1 MIGWRLLCALAAL
14 ALTACVE
21 EPLTGPEGKPLTDAE
36 RTECLMQGGTV
47 GRGGLLPDEVCF
59 RPEPDA
65 GKSCT
70 KKSDC
75 AGMCLAETNT
85 CSKVTPM
92 FGCFEFLDESGQKVG
107 ICID

>member
-1 MIGWRLLCALAAL
+1 MQRLFCALAVL
-14 ALTACVE
+14 ALSGCVDE
-21 EPLTGPEGKPLTDAE
+21 QPAGPEGKTLGDAD
-36 RTECLMQGGTV
+36 RSECLTQGGTV
-47 GRGGLLPDEVCF
+47 GRGGLLPDEICF
-59 RPEPDA
+59 RPELDA

-70 KKSDC
+70 RKTDC
-75 AGMCLAETNT
+75 SGLCLAETNT